1 MIQINT
7 DFLNERLAQRRE
19 ADLLRTLVDKSHLV
33 DFCSNDYLGLAQS
46 DPFKQLLNHK
56 LTQNAT
62 HQIGA
67 TGSRLISGNSL
78 YIEQLEQKIATFHQA
93 PTGLLFNSGYD
104 ANIGV
109 FSSIARRGDTLITDE
124 LAHASIIDGTRLTH
138 AKRLRF
144 RHNDLNDL
152 EKKLRVAEGNI
163 FVGIESVYS
172 MDGDTAPL
180 KEIVALTEQ
189 FGAHLIVDEA
199 HATGIYGTKG
209 EGLVQAENLQGKI
222 FARIHTFGK
231 ALGAHGA
238 IVLGNAELRAYL
250 VNFARSFIYTTSL
263 PFHSLASIEAAYELF
278 PKMHQ
283 ERQHL
288 RYLIDL
294 FQQTLHQLAS
304 YEVLPSNSPIQGII
318 IPGNTH
324 AKALSQKIEATGF
337 YVKAIL
343 SPTVPAGQERLR
355 ICLHAFNTEA
365 QLKQLLHII
374 LNKKD

>member
-222 FARIHTFGK
+222 
-231 ALGAHGA
+231 
-238 IVLGNAELRAYL
+238 
-250 VNFARSFIYTTSL
+250 S
-263 PFHSLASIEAAYELF
+263 
-278 PKMHQ
+278 
-283 ERQHL
+283 
-288 RYLIDL
+288 
-294 FQQTLHQLAS
+294 
-304 YEVLPSNSPIQGII
+304 
-318 IPGNTH
+318 
-324 AKALSQKIEATGF
+324 
-337 YVKAIL
+337 
-343 SPTVPAGQERLR
+343 
-355 ICLHAFNTEA
+355 
-365 QLKQLLHII
+365 
-374 LNKKD
+374 

>member
-1 MIQINT
+1 MFTKMIQLNT

-19 ADLLRTLVDKSHLV
+19 ADLLRTLVDKNHLV

-46 DPFKQLLNHK
+46 DLFKQLVNHK
-56 LTQNAT
+56 LTQNAA

-78 YIEQLEQKIATFHQA
+78 YIEQLEEKIAAFHQA

-104 ANIGV
+104 ANVGV
-109 FSSIARRGDTLITDE
+109 FSSIARRGDTIITDE

-163 FVGIESVYS
+163 FVGVESIYS
-172 MDGDTAPL
+172 MDGDIAPL
-180 KEIVALTEQ
+180 KDIVALTEQ

-199 HATGIYGTKG
+199 HATGIYGTRG
-209 EGLVQAENLQGKI
+209 EGLVQAENLQDKT

-238 IVLGNAELRAYL
+238 IVLGSPELRAYL

-278 PKMHQ
+278 PKMYQ

-288 RYLIDL
+288 RCLVDL
-294 FQQTLHQLAS
+294 FQQTQAD
-304 YEVLPSNSPIQGII
+304 EVLPSASPIQGII
-318 IPGNTH
+318 IPGNTR
-324 AKALSQKIEATGF
+324 AKALSQKVEIAGF

-343 SPTVPAGQERLR
+343 SPTVPTGQERLR

-365 QLKQLLHII
+365 QLKQLLRII
-374 LNKKD
+374 LNNKD